1 MTWRT
6 IAFIVAGY
14 SAVGCAAAQQAVT
27 PEIARTIEG
36 KCGVEDVTVVPAK
49 SGPPAIAF
57 SVREGSGRENTAYDC
72 VSRELEP
79 YSFKG
84 LIEAQ
89 VPANYKKPAK

>member
-1 MTWRT
+1 VIWRT
-6 IAFIVAGY
+6 IALIVAGY
-14 SAVGCAAAQQAVT
+14 SAVACAAAQQAVT
-27 PEIARTIEG
+27 PEITRAIES

-49 SGPPAIAF
+49 NGPPAIAF
-57 SVREGSGRENTAYDC
+57 AVRDGSGRENTAYDC
-72 VSRELEP
+72 VARELEP